1 MVQWL
6 RTCKTLSKGVEFLV
20 LATMSGGLQLAVT
33 PAHLAS
39 VGIRLESQ
47 HLKGR
52 HRHISEFEASLVYR
66 LSSRTARATKRKPV
80 LKQQPQKP
88 YQTNK
93 KNNKGKNSKDC
104 SGNNLI

>member
-33 PAHLAS
+33 PAPLAS

-66 LSSRTARATKRKPV
+66 MSSRTAKGTQRHHV
-80 LKQQPQKP
+80 
-88 YQTNK
+88 K
-93 KNNKGKNSKDC
+93 KHKEILFIYS
-104 SGNNLI
+104 SSR